1 MRIDVRS
8 IKQLESL
15 VLCKLSKAVIGELPI
30 TNVVS
35 IERLLDETDRM
46 VLKVEKYY
54 VNQDGKQR
62 IKNPLYD
69 EIKPKRYLLLNDE
82 EYFIIESIKESKLTG
97 TKEVTAVSGEQVITN
112 RVIMMDDFGV
122 QIFEDDIENNVY
134 SLKSLLKELNW
145 ELSEADD
152 SLVYNEDGS
161 PKLRWQESVS
171 STWADFMVQ
180 LAGQFNF
187 IPIYDTLNR
196 KVSLLDIDKMGE
208 EIKICLCKDNYM
220 RSKEKTKNAED
231 LITLLKLKG
240 SDELDIASHILG
252 GYDFLMDFS
261 YFKEINEMTD
271 ELISHLDKYD
281 EMIKIRTPQWQSLV
295 AEKLEKET
303 QLGLLRTRWQMSIST
318 IDCYKGLINRYVLN
332 DMVVEENETRV
343 KLSEE
348 LDKELLMRLE
358 IEELIEEI
366 TLLDESIANIN
377 LLCRFETC
385 TDENGN
391 LVFNENTL
399 NELLEFIFVD
409 IYQDDSFVNADDL
422 IEKGKSIL
430 TERCRPTVQVEV
442 SSINFLGRI
451 IDNNFRLKW
460 NGTLSFG
467 DLIILID
474 EDTGEEELYYFL
486 GYTIDYHSNHLDLRI
501 SNKKTL
507 RDYTKTIN
515 QYLKDVKNHNTIIT
529 NNNNVLNQVKQN
541 RLNMGDKETR

>member
-15 VLCKLSKAVIGELPI
+15 VLCKLSKVVIGELPT

-318 IDCYKGLINRYVLN
+318 IDCYKGLINRYVLK
-332 DMVVEENETRV
+332 DMVAEENETRV

-451 IDNNFRLKW
+451 VDNNFRLKW

-486 GYTIDYHSNHLDLRI
+486 GYTIDYHSNHLDQRI

-507 RDYTKTIN
+507 RDNTKTIN

>member
-112 RVIMMDDFGV
+112 RAIMMDDFGV

-451 IDNNFRLKW
+451 VDNNFRLKW

>member
-15 VLCKLSKAVIGELPI
+15 VLCKLSKVVIGELPI

-451 IDNNFRLKW
+451 VDNNFRLKW

-507 RDYTKTIN
+507 RDNTKTIN

>member
-15 VLCKLSKAVIGELPI
+15 VLCKLSKVAIGELPI

-112 RVIMMDDFGV
+112 RVIMMDNFGV

-318 IDCYKGLINRYVLN
+318 IDCYKGLINRYVLK

-451 IDNNFRLKW
+451 VDNNFRLKW

>member
-15 VLCKLSKAVIGELPI
+15 VLCKLSKVVIGELPT

-318 IDCYKGLINRYVLN
+318 IDCYKGLINRYVLK

-366 TLLDESIANIN
+366 TLLDESITNIN

-451 IDNNFRLKW
+451 VDNNFRLKW

-541 RLNMGDKETR
+541 RLNMGDKEAR

>member
-15 VLCKLSKAVIGELPI
+15 VLCKLSKVVIGELPI

-35 IERLLDETDRM
+35 IERLLDETDKM

-271 ELISHLDKYD
+271 ELIEHLDKYD
-281 EMIKIRTPQWQSLV
+281 EMIQIRTPQWQSLV

-385 TDENGN
+385 TDENGD

-409 IYQDDSFVNADDL
+409 TYQDNSFVNADDL

-442 SSINFLGRI
+442 GSINFLGRI
-451 IDNNFRLKW
+451 VDNNFRLKW

-467 DLIILID
+467 DLIVLID

-486 GYTIDYHSNHLDLRI
+486 GYTINYHDNHLTLRI

-515 QYLKDVKNHNTIIT
+515 QYLKDVKNHNTVIT

>member
-15 VLCKLSKAVIGELPI
+15 VLCKLSKVVIGELPI

-318 IDCYKGLINRYVLN
+318 IDCYKGLINRYVLK

-451 IDNNFRLKW
+451 VDNNFRLKW

>member
-348 LDKELLMRLE
+348 LDKGLLMRLE

>member
-15 VLCKLSKAVIGELPI
+15 VLCKLSKVVIGELPT

-318 IDCYKGLINRYVLN
+318 IDCYKGLINRYVLK

-430 TERCRPTVQVEV
+430 AERCRPTVQVEV

-451 IDNNFRLKW
+451 VDNNFRLKW

-507 RDYTKTIN
+507 RDNTKTIN

>member
-15 VLCKLSKAVIGELPI
+15 VLCKLSKVVIGELPT

-318 IDCYKGLINRYVLN
+318 IDCYKGLINRYVLK

-366 TLLDESIANIN
+366 TLLDESITNIN

-430 TERCRPTVQVEV
+430 AERCRPTVQVEV

-451 IDNNFRLKW
+451 VDNNFRLKW

-541 RLNMGDKETR
+541 RLNMGDKEAR

>member
-15 VLCKLSKAVIGELPI
+15 VLCKLSKVVIGELPI

>member
-391 LVFNENTL
+391 LVFNKNTL

-451 IDNNFRLKW
+451 VDNNFRLKW

>member
-1 MRIDVRS
+1 
-8 IKQLESL
+8 
-15 VLCKLSKAVIGELPI
+15 
-30 TNVVS
+30 
-35 IERLLDETDRM
+35 
-46 VLKVEKYY
+46 
-54 VNQDGKQR
+54 
-62 IKNPLYD
+62 
-69 EIKPKRYLLLNDE
+69 
-82 EYFIIESIKESKLTG
+82 
-97 TKEVTAVSGEQVITN
+97 
-112 RVIMMDDFGV
+112 
-122 QIFEDDIENNVY
+122 
-134 SLKSLLKELNW
+134 
-145 ELSEADD
+145 
-152 SLVYNEDGS
+152 
-161 PKLRWQESVS
+161 
-171 STWADFMVQ
+171 
-180 LAGQFNF
+180 
-187 IPIYDTLNR
+187 
-196 KVSLLDIDKMGE
+196 
-208 EIKICLCKDNYM
+208 M

-318 IDCYKGLINRYVLN
+318 IDCYKGLINRYVLK

-366 TLLDESIANIN
+366 TLLDESITNIN

-430 TERCRPTVQVEV
+430 AERCRPTVQVEV

-451 IDNNFRLKW
+451 VDNNFRLKW

-515 QYLKDVKNHNTIIT
+515 QYLKDVKNHNAIIT

-541 RLNMGDKETR
+541 RLNMGDKEAR

>member
-318 IDCYKGLINRYVLN
+318 IDCYKGLINRYVLK

-451 IDNNFRLKW
+451 VDNNFRLKW

>member
-1 MRIDVRS
+1 
-8 IKQLESL
+8 
-15 VLCKLSKAVIGELPI
+15 
-30 TNVVS
+30 
-35 IERLLDETDRM
+35 
-46 VLKVEKYY
+46 
-54 VNQDGKQR
+54 
-62 IKNPLYD
+62 
-69 EIKPKRYLLLNDE
+69 
-82 EYFIIESIKESKLTG
+82 
-97 TKEVTAVSGEQVITN
+97 
-112 RVIMMDDFGV
+112 
-122 QIFEDDIENNVY
+122 
-134 SLKSLLKELNW
+134 
-145 ELSEADD
+145 
-152 SLVYNEDGS
+152 
-161 PKLRWQESVS
+161 
-171 STWADFMVQ
+171 
-180 LAGQFNF
+180 
-187 IPIYDTLNR
+187 
-196 KVSLLDIDKMGE
+196 
-208 EIKICLCKDNYM
+208 
-220 RSKEKTKNAED
+220 
-231 LITLLKLKG
+231 
-240 SDELDIASHILG
+240 
-252 GYDFLMDFS
+252 
-261 YFKEINEMTD
+261 
-271 ELISHLDKYD
+271 
-281 EMIKIRTPQWQSLV
+281 
-295 AEKLEKET
+295 
-303 QLGLLRTRWQMSIST
+303 
-318 IDCYKGLINRYVLN
+318 
-332 DMVVEENETRV
+332 MVVEENETRV

-451 IDNNFRLKW
+451 VDNNFRLKW

-515 QYLKDVKNHNTIIT
+515 QYLKDVKNHNAIIT

-541 RLNMGDKETR
+541 RLNMGDKEAR

>member
-451 IDNNFRLKW
+451 VDNNFRLKW

>member
-15 VLCKLSKAVIGELPI
+15 VLCKLSKVVIGELPI

-35 IERLLDETDRM
+35 IERLLDETDKM

-271 ELISHLDKYD
+271 ELIEHLDKYD

-385 TDENGN
+385 TDENGD

-409 IYQDDSFVNADDL
+409 TYQDNSFVNADDL

-442 SSINFLGRI
+442 GSINFLGRI
-451 IDNNFRLKW
+451 VDNNFRLKW

-467 DLIILID
+467 DLIVLID

-486 GYTIDYHSNHLDLRI
+486 GYTINYHDNHLTLRI

-515 QYLKDVKNHNTIIT
+515 QYLKDVKNHNTVIT

>member
-15 VLCKLSKAVIGELPI
+15 VLCKLSKVVIGELPT

-318 IDCYKGLINRYVLN
+318 IDCYKGLINRYVLK
-332 DMVVEENETRV
+332 DMVAEENETRV

-451 IDNNFRLKW
+451 VDNNFRLKW

-507 RDYTKTIN
+507 RDNTKTIN

>member
-35 IERLLDETDRM
+35 IERLLDEIDRM

-318 IDCYKGLINRYVLN
+318 IDCYKGLINRYVLK

-366 TLLDESIANIN
+366 TLLDESITNIN

-430 TERCRPTVQVEV
+430 AERCRPTVQVEV

-451 IDNNFRLKW
+451 VDNNFRLKW

>member
-15 VLCKLSKAVIGELPI
+15 VLCKLSKVVIGELPI

-35 IERLLDETDRM
+35 IERLLDETDKM

-180 LAGQFNF
+180 LARQFNF

-271 ELISHLDKYD
+271 ELINHLDKYD

-451 IDNNFRLKW
+451 VDNNFRLKW

>member
-15 VLCKLSKAVIGELPI
+15 VLCKLSKVVIGELPT

-318 IDCYKGLINRYVLN
+318 IDCYKGLINRYVLK
-332 DMVVEENETRV
+332 DMVAEENETRV

-451 IDNNFRLKW
+451 VDNNFRLKW